1 MKFLKKKYQNDGFIK
16 LRNFTSKDKKF
27 QKISLNLNKELESA
41 IKKTKL
47 NKLGGY
53 IIGNLNVYPG
63 KYGFQ
68 ILNILKKNGL
78 NKIIKD
84 ITGKNLNSFDILFGG
99 NLSLPYKFNQHFH
112 TDGDFNDKMILINIA
127 TSDVSLNSGP
137 TEIVLKSHQKNLKY
151 WEFLF
156 QKKKF
161 KRLKLSFGDLLI
173 RSHYLWHR
181 GTINKSNK
189 NRFLIA
195 FLLFEKSRRMKQDQ
209 SKNSIKIYNNFF
221 KNSLSGKLKEFIYV
235 YLKLI
240 FVIYKLIISL
250 IRK

>member
-1 MKFLKKKYQNDGFIK
+1 MKFLKKKYQNDGYIK
-16 LRNFTSKDKKF
+16 LKNFTSKDKKF
-27 QKISLNLNKELESA
+27 KKISLSLNRELESA
-41 IKKTKL
+41 IKKTTI

-99 NLSLPYKFNQHFH
+99 NLSLPDKFNQHFH

-127 TSDVSLNSGP
+127 TSDVNLNSGP

-156 QKKKF
+156 QKKK
-161 KRLKLSFGDLLI
+161 I
-173 RSHYLWHR
+173 
-181 GTINKSNK
+181 
-189 NRFLIA
+189 
-195 FLLFEKSRRMKQDQ
+195 
-209 SKNSIKIYNNFF
+209 
-221 KNSLSGKLKEFIYV
+221 
-235 YLKLI
+235 
-240 FVIYKLIISL
+240 
-250 IRK
+250 